1 MPCRLELTDF
11 EYLTLR
17 WTSASATS
25 GVVIE
30 LAQCNSHFAGKID
43 KRYGEGGE
51 GRHEKDGEPAL
62 VLNREKG
69 ACERDDHQKRY
80 GDAAD
85 HGPKDRPVQH
95 GRTSHQTWQIGLKP
109 ASSGI

>member
-1 MPCRLELTDF
+1 MPRRLELTDF

-25 GVVIE
+25 GIMIK

-43 KRYGEGGE
+43 KRYGEGRE
-51 GRHEKDGEPAL
+51 RRHEKDGDLAL

-69 ACERDDHQKRY
+69 ACERDDHQTN
-80 GDAAD
+80 G
-85 HGPKDRPVQH
+85 
-95 GRTSHQTWQIGLKP
+95 
-109 ASSGI
+109 